1 MQNLI
6 KIQKIS
12 NHLEFKKTLLYLI
25 ENYPSIKWTSNNLD
39 KTLNYNVSKTDWED
53 DKPKDYINIY
63 LKNINKYFY
72 NYDFIKSSVIKV
84 HNVWFHQYNKNDF
97 HDWHLHGGCHFAS
110 IYYLEL
116 KNKDYETEFYD
127 YENNKIIKFNIEEG
141 DLIIFPAFIP
151 HRSPKILDDNR
162 KTIIAAN
169 FSFDNLKNTY
179 YNF

>member
-63 LKNINKYFY
+63 LKNIKKYFLV
-72 NYDFIKSSVIKV
+72 SSI
-84 HNVWFHQYNKNDF
+84 
-97 HDWHLHGGCHFAS
+97 
-110 IYYLEL
+110 
-116 KNKDYETEFYD
+116 
-127 YENNKIIKFNIEEG
+127 
-141 DLIIFPAFIP
+141 
-151 HRSPKILDDNR
+151 
-162 KTIIAAN
+162 
-169 FSFDNLKNTY
+169 
-179 YNF
+179 